1 MTDKLYLVTRRDL
14 PPGSRATQMA
24 HALREYV
31 EHCPESDRAWYET
44 SKTLV
49 CLEVADE
56 PSLRELIDKALVRD
70 VPVAV
75 FEEPDL
81 GDALTAIALGPS
93 AKPFVRHLDLAL
105 AS

>member
-1 MTDKLYLVTRRDL
+1 MLKLYLVTRRDL
-14 PPGSRATQMA
+14 PAGSRAVQMA

-31 EHCPESDRAWYET
+31 EKHPAQDRAWYDT
-44 SKTLV
+44 SNTLV
-49 CLEVADE
+49 CLEADSEVA
-56 PSLRELIDKALVRD
+56 LRELAQRALAED

-81 GDALTAIALGPS
+81 DGALTAIALGDS
-93 AKPFVRHLDLAL
+93 AKPLVRHLRLAL

>member
-14 PPGSRATQMA
+14 PPGSRVAQLC
-24 HALREYV
+24 HAMREYV
-31 EHCPESDRAWYET
+31 EKHPASEKAWYET
-44 SKTLV
+44 SNTLV
-49 CLEVADE
+49 CLEAADE
-56 PSLRELIDKALVRD
+56 PSLRELIDKALARD

-81 GDALTAIALGPS
+81 GGALTAIALGPS